1 MGKRLVV
8 IGGVAA
14 GMSAAAKAKRV
25 NREMEVVVYE
35 KSPYISYAAC
45 GMPYFIAGDVAD
57 YRSLI
62 VRTPE
67 RMAKQG
73 VQVHVRHE
81 VTAIDPDA
89 RTVAVH
95 DLEGGREFT
104 QSYDRLVIA
113 TGARPVRPPLPG
125 LDLEGVF
132 VLRSLEEGRAI
143 RRFLVEDREHRE
155 HRPRRAIVL
164 GGGYV
169 GVEMAESFRRLGL
182 EVRMVIRS
190 GKVMRTTL
198 DDDVRELLEGEL
210 ACQGVEVVMGKAV
223 AFEGNR
229 WVEAVV
235 VENENEENGNEN
247 GDGCYACDVA
257 LLGIGARPEVP
268 LARAAGVALG
278 ETGAIATDN
287 RMRTNLPDVYA
298 AGDCAETFHLVTG
311 KPAYIPLGST
321 ANKQGRVA
329 GTNGAGGEATFG
341 GVVGTMVVRAFDL
354 AVARTG
360 LTATRAQ
367 ELGYTVR
374 APMIKAMDSSHY
386 FPGAAPIHVKLVVD
400 EETGR
405 LLGGQIAGR
414 RGVAKRIDVLATA
427 LHHRLTVADLQRLD
441 LSYAPPFAPVWDP
454 ILVAANV
461 AAK

>member
-8 IGGVAA
+8 VGGVAA

-25 NREMEVVVYE
+25 KREMDVVVYE

-57 YRSLI
+57 YRSLLA
-62 VRTPE
+62 RTPE
-67 RMAKQG
+67 QMAKQG
-73 VQVHVRHE
+73 VEVHVRHE

-89 RTVAVH
+89 HTVTVR
-95 DLEGGREFT
+95 DLEGEREFT
-104 QSYDRLVIA
+104 QGYDGLVIA
-113 TGARPVRPPLPG
+113 TGARPVRPPMPG
-125 LDLEGVF
+125 SDLEGVF
-132 VLRSLEEGRAI
+132 VLRSLDEGRVLQ
-143 RRFLVEDREHRE
+143 RFLGEHKEHRG
-155 HRPRRAIVL
+155 HRPQRALVL

-169 GVEMAESFRRLGL
+169 GVEMAETFRRLGL
-182 EVRMVIRS
+182 EIKMVIRS
-190 GKVMRTTL
+190 GKVMRTAL
-198 DDDVRELLEGEL
+198 DDDVRELVEEEL
-210 ACQGVEVVMGKAV
+210 ARQGVEVVTGKPI

-229 WVEAVV
+229 HVEAVV
-235 VENENEENGNEN
+235 VER
-247 GDGCYACDVA
+247 GDGENRYRCDVA
-257 LLGIGARPEVP
+257 LLGIGVRPQVA
-268 LARAAGVALG
+268 LARAVGVALG
-278 ETGAIATDN
+278 ATGAIATDSH
-287 RMRTNLPDVYA
+287 MRTNLPHVYA

-311 KPAYIPLGST
+311 EPAYIPLGST

-360 LTATRAQ
+360 ITATQAQ
-367 ELGYTVR
+367 ALGYTVR

-386 FPGAAPIHVKLVVD
+386 FPGVAPIHVKLVAD
-400 EETGR
+400 AETDR
-405 LLGGQIAGR
+405 LLGGQIVGQ

-461 AAK
+461 AAKR

>member
-1 MGKRLVV
+1 MEKRLIV

-25 NREMEVVVYE
+25 NREMEAVVYE

-45 GMPYFIAGDVAD
+45 GMPYFIAGDISD
-57 YRSLI
+57 YRCLLA
-62 VRTPE
+62 RTPE
-67 RMAKQG
+67 QMAKQG
-73 VQVHVRHE
+73 VEVHVRHE

-89 RTVAVH
+89 RMVTVR
-95 DLEGGREFT
+95 DLEKGREFT
-104 QSYDRLVIA
+104 QRYDSLVIA
-113 TGARPVRPPLPG
+113 TGARPALPPLPG
-125 LDLEGVF
+125 SDLEGIF
-132 VLRSLEEGRAI
+132 VLRSLEEGRALH
-143 RRFLVEDREHRE
+143 RFLVENRESREYGGHRL
-155 HRPRRAIVL
+155 RRALVL

-169 GVEMAESFRRLGL
+169 GVEMAETFRRLGL

-190 GKVMRTTL
+190 GKVLRTAL
-198 DDDVRELLEGEL
+198 DDDVRALVEEEF
-210 ACQGVEVVMGKAV
+210 ARQGVEVVEGKPT
-223 AFEGNR
+223 AFEGGR
-229 WVEAVV
+229 RVEAVV
-235 VENENEENGNEN
+235 F
-247 GDGCYACDVA
+247 GDEDGRHPCDVV
-257 LLGIGARPEVP
+257 LLAIGVRPEVS

-278 ETGAIATDN
+278 ATGAIATDSH
-287 RMRTNLPDVYA
+287 MRTNLPHVYA

-311 KPAYIPLGST
+311 EPAYIPLGST

-329 GTNGAGGEATFG
+329 GTNSAGGEATFG
-341 GVVGTMVVRAFDL
+341 GVVSTMVVRAFDL

-360 LTATRAQ
+360 LTAAQ
-367 ELGYTVR
+367 AQALGYTVR
-374 APMIKAMDSSHY
+374 APMIKAMDGAHY

-414 RGVAKRIDVLATA
+414 RGVAKRVDVLATA

-461 AAK
+461 AAR